1 MPPTKAKRQPDTLA
15 QRFELEETFLSSPNT
30 AALKS
35 AVIRAIDRR
44 TGDPV
49 VLKYW
54 EKTGTTVDADFKELW
69 RMKCAR
75 ARECARFPARMKL
88 WPKFSLQEKA
98 TMHFTSQCRSL
109 RVGTGSPLSHS

>member
-1 MPPTKAKRQPDTLA
+1 MPPTNAKRQPDTLE

-35 AVIRAIDRR
+35 AVIRAVDRR

-54 EKTGTTVDADFKELW
+54 EKTGTAVDADFKELW
-69 RMKCAR
+69 RHEMRQSERVR
-75 ARECARFPARMKL
+75 AFPRADEVVAEVL
-88 WPKFSLQEKA
+88 ASGESDDAF
-98 TMHFTSQCRSL
+98 
-109 RVGTGSPLSHS
+109 